1 MQSGKLITIGVWLMI
16 LFNLLL
22 SFGAVWSLQRM
33 NPEIKRIYER
43 NVVSLD
49 ACEKM
54 LLALAEPVVDR
65 KAFYEALQIAGNNI
79 TENGEQETVD
89 RISTLARKLDS
100 GNADERRQLTREIIK
115 LTNFNKSAIIGS
127 AMQAQKVRQA
137 GAWGMV
143 FLTLFFFV
151 AALFFEQRLRRK
163 LLMPLQEIS
172 SVMTAR
178 TQGDHFRRCNLPHA
192 SQDMK
197 KIFAAINELIDRSNR
212 NG

>member
-1 MQSGKLITIGVWLMI
+1 MQSGKFITIGVWLMI

-33 NPEIKRIYER
+33 DPEIKRIYER

-65 KAFYEALQIAGNNI
+65 KTFAEALQTAGNNI
-79 TENGEQETVD
+79 TENGELETVEKI
-89 RISTLARKLDS
+89 RSLAHSINS
-100 GNADERRQLTREIIK
+100 GNIDERRQLTREIIK
-115 LTNFNKSAIIGS
+115 LTNFNKSAIIES
-127 AMQAQKVRQA
+127 ALQAQKVRQA

-163 LLMPLQEIS
+163 LLMPLQEIA
-172 SVMTAR
+172 SVMEENL
-178 TQGDHFRRCNLPHA
+178 QGDHFRRCYLPDA
-192 SQDMK
+192 SKDMK
-197 KIFAAINELIDRSNR
+197 KIFAAINDLIDRNNR
-212 NG
+212 NE